1 MGRLSEYIDFI
12 NQKEMPTK
20 LQIQHRYTSIA
31 ITDEVKK
38 LRHDHQK
45 QLKRTAKQR
54 DIIFY
59 NGEPHEI

>member
-38 LRHDHQK
+38 LRKEHQK
-45 QLKRTAKQR
+45 RLKGAEKNDR
-54 DIIFY
+54 
-59 NGEPHEI
+59 N